1 MPARMKV
8 SLDCCEETTLVLTE
22 NCLQV
27 ETQHMVADVLK
38 PRPFA
43 YKLLQNVASVLN
55 FASST
60 NDA

>member
-1 MPARMKV
+1 MKI

-27 ETQHMVADVLK
+27 ETQYVVADVLK
-38 PRPFA
+38 PSPFA
-43 YKLLQNVASVLN
+43 YKLVQNVASVLN

-60 NDA
+60 DDT